1 MVRPAVLVVEV
12 VGVLPH
18 VGDQERRA
26 AMGDRRVGGVARR
39 FNGELAA
46 LVTSQAQPLPNWP
59 TAAALKALLKS
70 STLPKLSSRAFL
82 ILPAGAP
89 PLGAMLCQ

>member
-1 MVRPAVLVVEV
+1 MLLPQRRWLAEVLLGERPVGELVQPGLDVVRPAVLVVEV

-18 VGDQERRA
+18 VGDQQQVA
-26 AMGDRRVGGVARR
+26 KGVSAQGG
-39 FNGELAA
+39 
-46 LVTSQAQPLPNWP
+46 
-59 TAAALKALLKS
+59 LKALLKS